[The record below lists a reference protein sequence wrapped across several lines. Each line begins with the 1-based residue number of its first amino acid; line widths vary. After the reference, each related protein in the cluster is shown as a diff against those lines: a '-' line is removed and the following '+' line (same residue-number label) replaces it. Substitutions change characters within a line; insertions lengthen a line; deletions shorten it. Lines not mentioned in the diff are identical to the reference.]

1 MLLLRRK
8 TSQTHQI
15 DLIEM
20 LIQCPNDT
28 TGRTTKELLRL
39 ITISRRNGEQKTRDR
54 QKEIVWLACLPG
66 CLLSDLVI
74 RSLMTEQLFQRCLPC
89 WKLISQLP
97 PIIIARFSFS
107 FNSNFDFVCAFDFV
121 SFRFVTFSFCFS
133 IDFL

>member
-20 LIQCPNDT
+20 LIQRPNDT
-28 TGRTTKELLRL
+28 TGRTKKRTFAADYHKQAKWRTEDE
-39 ITISRRNGEQKTRDR
+39 GQ
-54 QKEIVWLACLPG
+54 EIVWLACLPG

-107 FNSNFDFVCAFDFV
+107 FNFDFVCAFDFV